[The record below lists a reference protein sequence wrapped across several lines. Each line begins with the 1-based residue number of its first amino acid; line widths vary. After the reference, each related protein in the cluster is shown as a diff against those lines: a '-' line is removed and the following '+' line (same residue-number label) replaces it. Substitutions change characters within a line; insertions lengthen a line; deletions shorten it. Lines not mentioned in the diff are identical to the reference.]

1 MVLVL
6 AIRGWEPRDCSPAR
20 EEPSPW
26 LRSSQLAVRTLEQ
39 TEEREGQLPVYLAAG
54 ICAAD
59 CALSFAV
66 FW

>member
-6 AIRGWEPRDCSPAR
+6 ASRAWEPCDRSPVR

-26 LRSSQLAVRTLEQ
+26 LPSGQLAVRTLEQ

-54 ICAAD
+54 IFAAG
-59 CALSFAV
+59 CALNFAV

>member
-6 AIRGWEPRDCSPAR
+6 ASRAWEPRDRSPVR

-26 LRSSQLAVRTLEQ
+26 LRSGQLAVRTLEQ
-39 TEEREGQLPVYLAAG
+39 IEEREGQLPMYLAAG
-54 ICAAD
+54 IFAAG

>member
-6 AIRGWEPRDCSPAR
+6 ASRAWEPRDLSSAR
-20 EEPSPW
+20 EESSPW
-26 LRSSQLAVRTLEQ
+26 LRSGQLALRTLEQ

-54 ICAAD
+54 ICAAG